1 MQTTEKI
8 VSGKCGDVKRCSNNN
23 TITLPVH
30 GGKKGEAGTL
40 VSLRTN
46 ISEGKTNANGG
57 KRCLGIVLVMAF
69 LCLFAVLCT
78 EWVLLSG

>member
-8 VSGKCGDVKRCSNNN
+8 VRGKCEDVKRCSNNN

-30 GGKKGEAGTL
+30 GEKKVEAGTL

-46 ISEGKTNANGG
+46 ISEGETNANGG
-57 KRCLGIVLVMAF
+57 KDA
-69 LCLFAVLCT
+69 
-78 EWVLLSG
+78 